1 MTQAKAWSLCKE
13 GADMNYILIVL
24 CLIGSG
30 FFSGTE
36 IAYTSLSKLKI
47 KQLEERKSPLS
58 RLVCYICNHYDFALS
73 TILVGNNLV
82 NIAATSVATV
92 LTVDIA
98 ASFGGKINNE
108 LAATIVTVVMT
119 CIILI
124 VGEITPKMIARR
136 CNEGFAKMAAYPIFI
151 LMILFFP
158 VVWLT
163 SLIVKVL
170 ILPWKK
176 ESDQDVTI
184 TEEEFE
190 NLLDTAEDEGVI
202 DEAETELL
210 QSALE
215 FTDMDAAD
223 ILTPR
228 IDVVGFEIGD
238 SIEHILQVV
247 QETQFS
253 RYPVYEKTVDHVV
266 GILIVKHLLRELV
279 DNPNAQLK
287 DLMLEPFFIPK
298 SMHLHDIMDEFRKHR
313 SHMVFVA
320 DEYGGIMGIVTMED
334 VLEQLVGE
342 IWDENDDIINDWQE
356 LGEHRYECSGDLSL
370 TEFCNNLDLDDDEL
384 ESDCATVGGW
394 AAERIGAIP
403 VPFDSFDYKQFT
415 VLVKQV
421 EEDTNRISRLLIL
434 EHSLDSLKETV

>member
-1 MTQAKAWSLCKE
+1 MEYL
-13 GADMNYILIVL
+13 LIVL
-24 CLIGSG
+24 CLIGSA

-36 IAYTSLSKLKI
+36 IAYTSLSKLKM
-47 KQLEERKSPLS
+47 KQQEDSKRPLQ
-58 RLVCYICNHYDFALS
+58 RLVNFIYNHYDFALS
-73 TILVGNNLV
+73 TVLVGNNLV

-92 LTVDIA
+92 LAVNLAA
-98 ASFGGKINNE
+98 ASGGKLNNE
-108 LAATIVTVVMT
+108 MAASIVTVVMT
-119 CIILI
+119 GIILI

-136 CNEGFAKMAAYPIFI
+136 CSEGFAKLAAYPVLV

-163 SLIVKVL
+163 SLIVKL
-170 ILPWKK
+170 LGHLWKK
-176 ESDQDVTI
+176 KDAQDVTI
-184 TEEEFE
+184 TEEELE

-202 DEAETELL
+202 DETETELL
-210 QSALE
+210 RSALE

-238 SIEHILQVV
+238 SMESILATI

-279 DNPNAQLK
+279 DNPDVQLK

-298 SMHLHDIMDEFRKHR
+298 SMHLHDIMDEFRKHG

-320 DEYGGIMGIVTMED
+320 DEYGGISGIVTMED

-342 IWDENDDIINDWQE
+342 IWDENDDIVNDWQQISE
-356 LGEHRYECSGDLSL
+356 NRYECNGDLSL
-370 TEFCNNLDLDDDEL
+370 TEFCDNLDLDDDEL

-394 AAERIGAIP
+394 ATETIGAMP
-403 VPFDSFDYKQFT
+403 VPFDAFDYDRYT
-415 VLVKQV
+415 MMVKEV
-421 EEDTNRISRLLIL
+421 DDNHRITRLLIL
-434 EHSLDSLKETV
+434 SHQWDTEE